1 MTVKRISFLFV
12 LPVTLFWAGCSRPA
26 ATGDAVQAAAKPEP
40 ALKIKTAS
48 AESREVDRILAL
60 TGTLQADE
68 SVNLVF
74 EVPGRITAVQ
84 TDFGQFVRKGQ
95 VIAQLDAAEFQLQVE
110 RAKASL
116 AQALARVGLDPGQED
131 VKPESTPGMRQA
143 KAQLEDAWQKFDSA
157 QKLLKTG
164 DISQQRFVEM
174 EKAYQARVAALEA
187 QRDELRTQMAQIQA
201 LRADV
206 RLAQKRLNDT
216 MLRAPFDGA
225 VSARLASPG
234 QYVKDNATIVTLV
247 KSWPLRLRV
256 EVPESDA
263 ASARVGTTLEF
274 TTDAA
279 PGAVFHAVVREL
291 NPALDARSR
300 TLVAE
305 GRIVE
310 SDARLRPGS
319 FGQVKLAAQKGVP
332 VTVVPRSAVYTI
344 AGLTKL
350 FAVRD
355 GKAEEVRFVTG
366 QELAGWIEIKD
377 AKLKPGDRIAVSNLG
392 ALYSGRAVE
401 AAN

>member
-1 MTVKRISFLFV
+1 MMMAKRIPFLFV
-12 LPVTLFWAGCSRPA
+12 LAVVMFWSGCTRTAPA
-26 ATGDAVQAAAKPEP
+26 DQPVQAAKVEP
-40 ALKIKTAS
+40 ALKIKTAA
-48 AESREVDRILAL
+48 AEARQVDRVLSL
-60 TGTLQADE
+60 TGSLQADE

-74 EVPGRITAVQ
+74 EVPGRITAIN

-95 VIAQLDAAEFQLQVE
+95 VIATLDAAEFQLQIE
-110 RAKASL
+110 RSKAAM

-131 VKPESTPGMRQA
+131 VKPDSTPGIRQA
-143 KAQLEDAWQKFDSA
+143 KAQLEDAWQKYDSA
-157 QKLLKTG
+157 QKLLKSG

-187 QRDELRTQMAQIQA
+187 QRDELRIQMAQIQA
-201 LRADV
+201 LRTDV
-206 RLAQKRLNDT
+206 RLAQKRMNDT
-216 MLRAPFDGA
+216 MLRAPFDGS

-247 KSWPLRLRV
+247 KTWPLRLRV

-263 ASARVGTTLEF
+263 ASARIGTTLEF

-291 NPALDARSR
+291 NPSLDARSR

-305 GRIVE
+305 GRIQE
-310 SDARLRPGS
+310 NDARLRPGS
-319 FGQVKLAAQKGVP
+319 FGQVKLAAQKGVA
-332 VTVVPRSAVYTI
+332 VTVVPREAIYSI

-355 GKAEEVRFVTG
+355 GKAEEVKFVPG
-366 QELAGWIEIKD
+366 QEMGGWVEI
-377 AKLKPGDRIAVSNLG
+377 ANSPLKPGDRIAVNNLG
-392 ALYSGRAVE
+392 SLYSGRAVE

>member
-1 MTVKRISFLFV
+1 MMMAKRIPFLFV
-12 LPVTLFWAGCSRPA
+12 LAAVMFWSGCTRTAPA
-26 ATGDAVQAAAKPEP
+26 DQPVQAAKVEP
-40 ALKIKTAS
+40 ALKIKTAA
-48 AESREVDRILAL
+48 AEARQVDRVLSL
-60 TGTLQADE
+60 TGSLQADE

-74 EVPGRITAVQ
+74 EVPGRITAIN

-95 VIAQLDAAEFQLQVE
+95 VIATLDAAEFQLQIE
-110 RAKASL
+110 RSKAAM

-131 VKPESTPGMRQA
+131 VKPDSTPGIRQA
-143 KAQLEDAWQKFDSA
+143 KAQLEDAWQKYDSA
-157 QKLLKTG
+157 QKLLKSG

-187 QRDELRTQMAQIQA
+187 QRDELRIQMAQIQA
-201 LRADV
+201 LRTDV
-206 RLAQKRLNDT
+206 RLAQKRMNDT
-216 MLRAPFDGA
+216 MLRAPFDGS

-247 KSWPLRLRV
+247 KTWPLRLRV

-263 ASARVGTTLEF
+263 ASARIGTTLEF

-305 GRIVE
+305 GRIQE
-310 SDARLRPGS
+310 NDARLRPGS
-319 FGQVKLAAQKGVP
+319 FGQVKLAAQKGVA
-332 VTVVPRSAVYTI
+332 VTVVPREAIYSI

-355 GKAEEVRFVTG
+355 GKAEEVKFVPG
-366 QELAGWIEIKD
+366 QEMGGWVEI
-377 AKLKPGDRIAVSNLG
+377 ANSPLKPGDRIAVNNLG
-392 ALYSGRAVE
+392 SLYSGRAVE

>member
-1 MTVKRISFLFV
+1 MMMAKRIPFLFV
-12 LPVTLFWAGCSRPA
+12 LAAVMFWSGCTRTAPA
-26 ATGDAVQAAAKPEP
+26 DQPVQAAKVEP
-40 ALKIKTAS
+40 ALKIKTAA
-48 AESREVDRILAL
+48 AEARQVDRVLSL
-60 TGTLQADE
+60 TGSLQADE

-74 EVPGRITAVQ
+74 EVPGKITAIN

-95 VIAQLDAAEFQLQVE
+95 VIATLDAAEFQLQIE
-110 RAKASL
+110 RSKAAM
-116 AQALARVGLDPGQED
+116 AQALARVGLDPGQEE
-131 VKPESTPGMRQA
+131 VKPDSTPAIRQA
-143 KAQLEDAWQKFDSA
+143 KAQLEDAWQKYDSA
-157 QKLLKTG
+157 QKLLKSG

-187 QRDELRTQMAQIQA
+187 QRDELRIQMAQIQA
-201 LRADV
+201 LRTDV
-206 RLAQKRLNDT
+206 RLAQKRMNDT
-216 MLRAPFDGA
+216 MLRAPFDGS

-247 KSWPLRLRV
+247 KTWPLRLRV

-263 ASARVGTTLEF
+263 ASVRIGTTLEF

-305 GRIVE
+305 GRIQE
-310 SDARLRPGS
+310 NDSRLRPGS
-319 FGQVKLAAQKGVP
+319 FGQVKLAAQKGVA
-332 VTVVPRSAVYTI
+332 VTVVPREAIYSI

-355 GKAEEVRFVTG
+355 GKAEEVKFVPG
-366 QELAGWIEIKD
+366 QEMGGWVEI
-377 AKLKPGDRIAVSNLG
+377 ANSPLKPGDRIAVNNLG
-392 ALYSGRAVE
+392 SLYSGRAVE